1 MNTSLRSGLLIGIL
15 CSLCTGRLSAYEMTI
30 ERSVG
35 DTLTLSWPSVNN
47 KQHRV
52 YCTEDLSLPI
62 AQWELLG
69 TWHVGDGTVLSTSD
83 TTSGSDQKFYA
94 VDESSVFTIDAGIAG
109 YGTIGNSWTYQINDH
124 RESGEDDNGDT
135 VVIIDNYIATYLVDS
150 LVEYPASSG
159 QQTVKV
165 RATRA
170 DDAGWEQVLYIL
182 DDFSEGI
189 FQVGG
194 VNPAS
199 DDRFPGPFTNTPN
212 GNTPLGASV
221 VPLLLNAFTPA
232 VVQDWDYTNSN
243 FGDIDNTIT
252 HSLTTYT
259 LPGETEPSTAI
270 KVTSQHTAGIIVVE
284 QPGFFLI
291 NLPINITSTVED
303 TYVPGVGLVKKVID
317 VDAVAG
323 DSRYEEYSQ
332 YIDVTVA
339 LQSYS
344 ASE

>member
-1 MNTSLRSGLLIGIL
+1 M
-15 CSLCTGRLSAYEMTI
+15 
-30 ERSVG
+30 
-35 DTLTLSWPSVNN
+35 NN

-83 TTSGSDQKFYA
+83 TTSGSDQKFYV

-109 YGTIGNSWTYQINDH
+109 YGTIGNSWTYQINDYL
-124 RESGEDDNGDT
+124 ESGEDDNGDT
-135 VVIIDNYIATYLVDS
+135 VIVIDNYTATYLVDS

-165 RATRA
+165 RATRP

-194 VNPAS
+194 SNPAS
-199 DDRFPGPFTNTPN
+199 DDRFPGPFTNTSN
-212 GNTPLGASV
+212 GSTPSGASV
-221 VPLLLNAFTPA
+221 APLLLNTFTPGVA
-232 VVQDWDYTNSN
+232 LDWDYTNSN
-243 FGDIDNTIT
+243 FGVIDNTIT

-259 LPGETEPSTAI
+259 LPGGTESSTAI
-270 KVTSQHTAGIIVVE
+270 KVTSQHTASITIEE
-284 QPGFFLI
+284 QHGFFQIELVI
-291 NLPINITSTVED
+291 DITSTVED
-303 TYVPGVGLVKKVID
+303 TYVPGVGLVGKVID
-317 VDAVAG
+317 VNAIAEHP
-323 DSRYEEYSQ
+323 SYQEYSQ
-332 YIDVTVA
+332 YIDVTVT

-344 ASE
+344 TSE

>member
-15 CSLCTGRLSAYEMTI
+15 CSLCAGGLSAYEMTI
-30 ERSVG
+30 ERGVG

-52 YCTEDLSLPI
+52 YSTEDLSLPI
-62 AQWELLG
+62 AQWDELG
-69 TWHVGDGTVLSTSD
+69 TWMAGDGTVLSVSD
-83 TTSGSDQKFYA
+83 STSGSAQKFYV
-94 VDESSVFTIDAGIAG
+94 VDESSVFTIEAGVAG

-124 RESGEDDNGDT
+124 RVTGAGAVTDDNY
-135 VVIIDNYIATYLVDS
+135 VATYLVDS

-165 RATRA
+165 RATRP

-182 DDFSEGI
+182 NDFSEGI

-194 VNPAS
+194 VNPND
-199 DDRFPGPFTNTPN
+199 DDRFPGPFTNVTNASTPS
-212 GNTPLGASV
+212 GASV
-221 VPLLLNAFTPA
+221 APLLLNTFTPD
-232 VVQDWDYTNSN
+232 VVEDWDYTNSN
-243 FGDIDNTIT
+243 YGPQDNTIT

-270 KVTSQHTAGIIVVE
+270 KVSSQYTATILLLSVTPLG
-284 QPGFFLI
+284 G
-291 NLPINITSTVED
+291 NLPVNITSVVED

-317 VDAVAG
+317 VNAVAG
-323 DSRYEEYSQ
+323 HPNYQDYSQ
-332 YIDVTVA
+332 YIDATVT
-339 LQSYS
+339 LQNYS
-344 ASE
+344 MVE